1 MRTHRVARRAAT
13 ALGLAGLTLAVF
25 AAGVR
30 ASIGDPVLVGQLHT
44 GERPTIFET
53 AAEGVTQYAGLVG
66 RGGTCASG
74 NEFSL
79 AESANGIG
87 VEACGGSIGLVAY
100 TTNTANDPD
109 AVPPGGVGVQAG
121 TLSRDGIGV
130 IGDAPFGTGVVGR
143 AQSTGFA
150 GGEFRGP
157 TGVRAFS
164 DHPDGY
170 GVVAGGWE
178 GTGVALS
185 ANGAVTFNS
194 AGLSTIPRGRRSVTI
209 DPGVLVDQDSIML
222 VTLQSWG
229 GVLKTVIAN
238 RPAGTFTIWL
248 TADATQAVTAAWFVI
263 T

>member
-1 MRTHRVARRAAT
+1 MRAHRVARRAAT

-53 AAEGVTQYAGLVG
+53 VAQGVTQYAGLVG

-74 NEFSL
+74 DEFSV

-100 TTNTANDPD
+100 TTNTGDPD
-109 AVPPGGVGVQAG
+109 ALPPNGVGVQAG
-121 TLSRDGIGV
+121 TLSRAGIGV
-130 IGDAPFGTGVVGR
+130 FGQAPFGTGVVGR
-143 AQSTGFA
+143 TQSTGFA
-150 GGEFRGP
+150 GGEFQGP

-164 DHPDGY
+164 DHPDGS

-185 ANGAVTFNS
+185 ANGAVTFKS

-238 RPAGTFTIWL
+238 RATGTFTIWL